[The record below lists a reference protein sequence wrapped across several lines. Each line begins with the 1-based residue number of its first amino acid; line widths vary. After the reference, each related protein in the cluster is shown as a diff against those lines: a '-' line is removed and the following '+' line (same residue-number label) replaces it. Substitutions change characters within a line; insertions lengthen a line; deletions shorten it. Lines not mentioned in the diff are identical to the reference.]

1 MLLSQSEKSESS
13 ESIDHFCNHLNKK
26 EDYIIPKEEDL
37 ECQIY
42 RAKYK
47 DKIRIQKFIY
57 EQRAQSKFKR
67 PTLNDF
73 DDLESQTRIS
83 PKAI

>member
-26 EDYIIPKEEDL
+26 EEDF

-57 EQRAQSKFKR
+57 EQREQSKFKR

-73 DDLESQTRIS
+73 DDFESQTRIS